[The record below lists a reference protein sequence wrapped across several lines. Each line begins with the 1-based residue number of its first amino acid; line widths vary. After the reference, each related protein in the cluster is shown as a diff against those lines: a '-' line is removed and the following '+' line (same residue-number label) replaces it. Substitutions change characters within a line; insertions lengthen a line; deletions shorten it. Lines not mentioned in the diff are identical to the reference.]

1 MKTLKVTL
9 FIWIAFAT
17 WAKSENILF
26 QNAANF
32 PEKGAYILHIEGF
45 DWGPAVNKVTISI
58 EKMVSTVSGA
68 EFNVFVNRNSSLGEI
83 PMDQT
88 YGKREVTLAYVSDE
102 KGNRLALGNHITLVL
117 AVGPTHSI
125 GSPIQYVRINNQG
138 RNIWIDYQLTVIHN
152 KSNQIWQKEAGRI
165 MPQLD
170 KFNLKGQFKYNDNLT
185 MSYAS
190 FEPKN
195 KTGKSPLIIWLHGG
209 GEGGFDA
216 TIPLIGN
223 KAVNYASTEIQSI
236 FEGAYV
242 LSPQCPGAWMHNS
255 KMEMTGGRE
264 NDIYNEGLMAL
275 IKNYVQ
281 TNPSIDPTR
290 IYVGGCSNGGYMAL
304 KLIMNQPDYFAAGYI
319 SALAYQSQYISDQAI
334 QSIKHVPI
342 WFVHSKDDSVTIA
355 ANTVVPVYNRLKA
368 AGAKNTYFTF
378 YDHVNDISSFFGGE
392 GFRYN
397 GHWSW
402 IYVHENKC
410 RTDMDGSLVKI
421 GGKPVNI
428 MQWLSYQKL
437 SLKK

>member
-1 MKTLKVTL
+1 MAVAQKEY
-9 FIWIAFAT
+9 
-17 WAKSENILF
+17 S
-26 QNAANF
+26 
-32 PEKGAYILHIEGF
+32 LHIEGF
-45 DWGPAVNKVTISI
+45 DWGPAVNKVTIPVENMI
-58 EKMVSTVSGA
+58 STASAA
-68 EFNVFVNRNSSLGEI
+68 EFNIYVNRSTTQGTI
-83 PMDQT
+83 PAEQM

-102 KGNRLALGNHITLVL
+102 KGNRLALGNHITLVM
-117 AVGPTHSI
+117 AVGPTLTLS
-125 GSPIQYVRINNQG
+125 SPIQYVRINNQG
-138 RNIWIDYQLTVIHN
+138 RNIWIDYQLTIIHN
-152 KSNQIWQKEAGRI
+152 KSNKIWQKEAGRI

-170 KFNLKGQFKYNDNLT
+170 KFNLKGQFKYNENLT

-190 FEPKN
+190 YEPKN
-195 KTGKSPLIIWLHGG
+195 KVGKSPLIIWLHGG
-209 GEGGFDA
+209 GEGGFDP

-255 KMEMTGGRE
+255 KQEMTGGRE

-304 KLIMNQPDYFAAGYI
+304 KLIINQPDYFAAGYI
-319 SALAYQSQYISDQAI
+319 SALAYQSQYISDEAI
-334 QSIKHVPI
+334 QSIKNVPM

-355 ANTVVPVYNRLKA
+355 ANTVIPVYNRLKA

-378 YDHVNDISSFFGGE
+378 YDHVNDITSFFGGE

-402 IYVHENKC
+402 IYLHENKC
-410 RTDMDGSLVKI
+410 RTDIDGSLVKI
-421 GGKPVNI
+421 GGRPVNI
-428 MQWLSYQKL
+428 MEWLSNQKL
-437 SLKK
+437 TPKK

>member
-1 MKTLKVTL
+1 MNMKTLKTTL
-9 FIWIAFAT
+9 FILLAIFT
-17 WAKSENILF
+17 GV
-26 QNAANF
+26 NAQR
-32 PEKGAYILHIEGF
+32 GYILHVEGF
-45 DWGPAVNKVTISI
+45 DWGPAVNKVTLPFEKPISTAI
-58 EKMVSTVSGA
+58 AS
-68 EFNVFVNRNSSLGEI
+68 EFSVFAYRKTPQGDI
-83 PMDQT
+83 PIDQS
-88 YGKREVTLAYVSDE
+88 YGKREVTYAYVSDE
-102 KGNRLALGNHITLVL
+102 KGNRITSGNHITLVL
-117 AVGPTHSI
+117 AVGPMLSI
-125 GSPIQYVRINNQG
+125 GSPIQYMRINNQG
-138 RNIWIDYQLTVIHN
+138 RNSWIDYQLTIFHN
-152 KSNQIWQKEAGRI
+152 KSNLIWQKETSRI

-170 KFNLKGQFKYNDNLT
+170 IFNLKGQFKYNDQLT

-209 GEGGFDA
+209 GEGGFDP

-281 TNPSIDPTR
+281 SNPGIDPYR

-304 KLIMNQPDYFAAGYI
+304 KLILNQPDYFAAGYI

-342 WFVHSKDDSVTIA
+342 WFVHAKDDSVTVA
-355 ANTVVPVYNRLKA
+355 SNTVVPVYNRLKA
-368 AGAKNTYFTF
+368 AGAKNIYFTF
-378 YDHVNDISSFFGGE
+378 YDHVNDITSFYGGE

-402 IYVHENKC
+402 IYLHENKC
-410 RTDMDGSLVKI
+410 RTDVDGSPVKI
-421 GGKPVNI
+421 GGRPVNI
-428 MQWLSYQKL
+428 MEWLSQQRVTP
-437 SLKK
+437 KK

>member
-1 MKTLKVTL
+1 MKTLKTTL
-9 FIWIAFAT
+9 FFLLAIFT
-17 WAKSENILF
+17 SV
-26 QNAANF
+26 NAQ
-32 PEKGAYILHIEGF
+32 GGYTLHVEGF
-45 DWGPAVNKVTISI
+45 DWGPAVNKVTLPFEKPISTAI
-58 EKMVSTVSGA
+58 AS
-68 EFNVFVNRNSSLGEI
+68 EFSVFVHRKTPQGEI
-83 PMDQT
+83 PTDQS
-88 YGKREVTLAYVSDE
+88 YGKREVTIAYISDE
-102 KGNRLALGNHITLVL
+102 KGNRMASGNHITLVL
-117 AVGPTHSI
+117 AVGPMLSI
-125 GSPIQYVRINNQG
+125 GSPIQYMRINNQG
-138 RNIWIDYQLTVIHN
+138 RNIWIDYQLTIFHN
-152 KSNQIWQKEAGRI
+152 KSNLIWQKESARI

-170 KFNLKGQFKYNDNLT
+170 LFNLKGQFKYNDQLT

-209 GEGGFDA
+209 GEGGFDP
-216 TIPLIGN
+216 TIPLMGN

-281 TNPSIDPTR
+281 LNPGIDPNR

-304 KLIMNQPDYFAAGYI
+304 KLILNQPDYFAAGYI

-342 WFVHSKDDSVTIA
+342 WFVHAKDDSVTVA

-368 AGAKNTYFTF
+368 AGAKNIYFTF
-378 YDHVNDISSFFGGE
+378 YDHVNDITSFYGGE

-402 IYVHENKC
+402 IYLHENKC
-410 RTDMDGSLVKI
+410 RTDVDGSLVKI
-421 GGKPVNI
+421 GGRPVNI
-428 MQWLSYQKL
+428 MEWLSQQKVTP
-437 SLKK
+437 KK